1 MKVPASRAG
10 AFVKSPDAAVQLL
23 LIYGDDRGQ
32 VRELADAAT
41 AGVVENMD
49 DPFRIVRMTAAD
61 MAGDPARLAD
71 EAAAIAFGGGRRV
84 VRIDGA
90 TDTHTKHL
98 KSFLDVPMGDA
109 LIVIE
114 AAYLGSR
121 STLRKLT
128 ESAKNAAALPCF
140 ADEGK
145 SLDEV
150 IREIMQG
157 HGLSLSAEARAY
169 LAANLGSDRQVTRS
183 ELDKLALYAGG
194 REEPGAP
201 ISLQD
206 AAAAVGDSSA
216 LTLDNLTFAVGGG
229 NNADADRAL
238 SRLFQESTNAV
249 AVLRALGRHFVR
261 LQAMAVALARGVAP
275 DAAARSLQPPA
286 FGPRVRQLAAQAR
299 AWPAD
304 AVSQAIVRID
314 DAEAECKTTGAPDQL
329 LCGRLV
335 LSLSAAAAAR
345 NRRQGG

>member
-1 MKVPASRAG
+1 MKVPAARAG
-10 AFVKSPDAAVQLL
+10 AFVKNPDAAVQLL

-41 AGVVENMD
+41 AGIVED
-49 DPFRIVRMTAAD
+49 LEDPFRVFRITAGDIAD
-61 MAGDPARLAD
+61 DPARLAD

-84 VRIDGA
+84 VRVEAA

-98 KSFLDVPMGDA
+98 KSFLDTPMGDA
-109 LIVIE
+109 LIVVE

-121 STLRKLT
+121 SSLRKLA
-128 ESAKNAAALPCF
+128 EGAKNAAALPCF

-150 IREIMQG
+150 IRESLQS
-157 HGLSLSAEARAY
+157 HGLSVGADARAY

-183 ELDKLALYAGG
+183 ELQKLALYAGG
-194 REEPGAP
+194 RDDPGAP
-201 ISLQD
+201 ITLED
-206 AAAAVGDSSA
+206 AAASVGDSSA
-216 LTLDNLTFAVGGG
+216 LTMDNLTFAVGGG
-229 NNADADRAL
+229 DNSNADRAL
-238 SRLFQESTNAV
+238 GRLFQESTNAV
-249 AVLRALGRHFVR
+249 SVLRALGRHFVR
-261 LQAMAVALARGVAP
+261 LQAMSAALDRGVAP

-299 AWPAD
+299 AWPAA
-304 AVSQAIVRID
+304 AVSQAIARID
-314 DAEAECKTTGAPDQL
+314 DAEAQCKTTGAPDQL

-345 NRRQGG
+345 NRR